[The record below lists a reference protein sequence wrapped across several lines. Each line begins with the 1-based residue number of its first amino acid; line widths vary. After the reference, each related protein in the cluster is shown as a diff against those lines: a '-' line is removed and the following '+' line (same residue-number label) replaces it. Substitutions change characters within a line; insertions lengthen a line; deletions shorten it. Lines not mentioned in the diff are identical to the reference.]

1 MALVKM
7 TQGKGYGQ
15 LELNQVAFRRDGR
28 IIAQYKLDNT
38 KTGDE
43 YVMPYVENGMLL
55 AVDHVNKMIKYPENG
70 QKAGLA
76 LNYTTEHMYDERLVY
91 GLKHFKL
98 DNGSILPRLGYL
110 AEGDRYTTNTVCYET
125 TVFADVA
132 AIKDAVKAGKVYGVA
147 CADEGAKGYVK
158 LVKDE
163 NEVPAAAVLQAIE
176 YTTMPDGSDAIKFVA
191 M

>member
-1 MALVKM
+1 MALVKFI
-7 TQGKGYGQ
+7 TKANEYGQ

-28 IIAQYKLDNT
+28 IIAQYKIDA
-38 KTGDE
+38 DI
-43 YVMPYVENGMLL
+43 PYVENGMLL
-55 AVDHVNKMIKYPENG
+55 AVDHVNKTVKYPTEG
-70 QKAGLA
+70 QKTGLA

-110 AEGDRYTTNTVCYET
+110 AEGDRYTTNTVCYDT
-125 TVFADVA
+125 DDFASVDA
-132 AIKDAVKAGKVYGVA
+132 LKAAVKAGTVYGA
-147 CADEGAKGYVK
+147 AYTNGYVK
-158 LVKDE
+158 LVDS
-163 NEVPAAAVLQAIE
+163 AADAVLQAIE